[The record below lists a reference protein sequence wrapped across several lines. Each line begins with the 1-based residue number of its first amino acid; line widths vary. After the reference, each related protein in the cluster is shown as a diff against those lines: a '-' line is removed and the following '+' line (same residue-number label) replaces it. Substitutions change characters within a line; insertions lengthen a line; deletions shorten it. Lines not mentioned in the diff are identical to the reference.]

1 MKKFTTL
8 VDFGYNLGKAAY
20 GFDTMRILSIGTT
33 SDGHYTFRC
42 VDDAGKEKVFKVSC
56 YDNSTPSMIDRV
68 EVLEHAI
75 QYGKDAA
82 AELLKCYGPDNYLQT
97 NDNYNDLL
105 YLLTGG
111 KEGSPMEDF

>member
-1 MKKFTTL
+1 MKKFVTL
-8 VDFGYNLGKAAY
+8 VDFGVEFGKVTY
-20 GFDTMRILSIGTT
+20 GHGSMRLMSIGTT

-42 VDDAGKEKVFKVSC
+42 RDDEGNEKVFKVFC
-56 YDNSTPSMIDRV
+56 WDKNAPAIIDRV
-68 EVLEHAI
+68 AILEHAI

-97 NDNYNDLL
+97 KDNYNDLL